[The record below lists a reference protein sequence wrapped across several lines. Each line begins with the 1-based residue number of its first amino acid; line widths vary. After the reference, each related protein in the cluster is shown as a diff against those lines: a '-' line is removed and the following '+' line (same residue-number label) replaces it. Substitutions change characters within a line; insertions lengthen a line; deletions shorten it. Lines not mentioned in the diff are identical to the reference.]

1 MPLGSRSL
9 AVSEV
14 ARIRALWLAVC
25 LGAALVPSARA
36 GAPATAYAR
45 LDIRQVG
52 FGAVEALRHDPAVA
66 WWVELDDVLLV
77 GGDAAELAVL
87 VARSGGTVL
96 AATPGTELRFV
107 GGVPSARLA
116 EWGVRPIAAG
126 GRWVVAELSEAV
138 ESALATPSVDGR
150 AIVRPFVPN
159 VVLARDLANAPP
171 RERLR
176 YPFTVPPPV
185 DEVNAARWFADVT
198 TLASWNRYTHG
209 TGIASARDWL
219 VQQFQAL
226 PGAAVTTQPFS
237 VGSTTAQNVVARFEG
252 TTTPD
257 DWFIVGGHYD
267 STSQSPST
275 AAPGAEDNA
284 SGCAG
289 VLEMARIFAAHPPG
303 PTLLFL
309 CYAGEEQGLYGSAAH
324 AAALVASGDDAKVR
338 AVLDM
343 DMIGYS
349 GDADLDCLLET
360 DSDHAFLI
368 DAYTDAAAA
377 YTSLRLVTS
386 LSPAGSDHVPYL
398 NRGMAALLTIEND
411 WDSYAHYHRT
421 TDTPDKIL
429 PSLAMGEQILRM
441 NVATLVALASA
452 DCTDLDGDG
461 YGNPAS
467 VACPNPSA
475 DCNDANPAVNPGATE
490 VRGNGID
497 DDCDGQIDESTGCG
511 GAIASRSGQASAG
524 DACVLALAL
533 ATLAAAR
540 RRVPRVPK
548 RSLSIRHS

>member
-14 ARIRALWLAVC
+14 ARIRALLLVAC
-25 LGAALVPSARA
+25 LGAALVTPAHA
-36 GAPATAYAR
+36 GTPATAYAR
-45 LDIRQVG
+45 LDIRRLG
-52 FGAVEALRHDPAVA
+52 FGAVEALRRDAAVA

-77 GGDAAELAVL
+77 GGDAAGLAVL

-116 EWGVRPIAAG
+116 ERGARPLAAG

-138 ESALATPSVDGR
+138 ERVLATPSLDGPSV
-150 AIVRPFVPN
+150 VRPFVSN
-159 VVLARDLANAPP
+159 VVLARDLANTPP
-171 RERLR
+171 RERPR
-176 YPFTVPPPV
+176 YRFAEPPPV
-185 DEVNAARWFADVT
+185 DEVNATRWFADVT

-209 TGIASARDWL
+209 SGIASARDWL

-226 PGAAVTTQPFS
+226 PGASVTTQPFS
-237 VGSTTAQNVVARFEG
+237 VGATTAQNVVARFDG
-252 TTTPD
+252 TTAPD
-257 DWFIVGGHYD
+257 EWFIVGGHYD

-324 AAALVASGDDAKVR
+324 AASLVAAGDDARVR

-360 DSDHAFLI
+360 DEDHAFLI

-441 NVATLVALASA
+441 NVAALAALAAA
-452 DCTDLDGDG
+452 DCIDFDGDG

-467 VACPNPSA
+467 VACPNPGA
-475 DCNDANPAVNPGATE
+475 DCNDANSAVNPGATE

-511 GAIASRSGQASAG
+511 GEIATRGGQASAG
-524 DACVLALAL
+524 DAWVLALVL
-533 ATLAAAR
+533 GSLGAAR
-540 RRVPRVPK
+540 RRVAEGPK
-548 RSLSIRHS
+548 RSVVVRHE